1 MEEIAGFVGGG
12 EGNIYHGMAE
22 IYGRVERSVAG
33 GGEDVDVLEAFV
45 EAAKQV

>member
-12 EGNIYHGMAE
+12 EGNIYHGMSE
-22 IYGRVERSVAG
+22 IYGRVERSVAAG
-33 GGEDVDVLEAFV
+33 GGDVDVLQAFV